1 MGLAC
6 LWELEGNGD
15 AGRGHACAGDL
26 DSPLIIEACQ
36 HSQKRVVVAVTC
48 NLFTLNDRDGLD
60 LPPNFEYS
68 AGERM
73 HLRDLALNNL
83 MGMRNRNVRLSGMF
97 SRLLPQA
104 YMEGEEE
111 GEEVGEEA
119 GGRTGHGLL
128 VEDGV
133 GVADGRAEGVVRVLE
148 LGVQRPRRLAVERLH
163 VNGLHL
169 RGRRAL
175 AQGWTPRGGGRGAV
189 EHSQE
194 AVAQA

>member
-1 MGLAC
+1 MDRRTAV
-6 LWELEGNGD
+6 
-15 AGRGHACAGDL
+15 
-26 DSPLIIEACQ
+26 DS
-36 HSQKRVVVAVTC
+36 
-48 NLFTLNDRDGLD
+48 
-60 LPPNFEYS
+60 
-68 AGERM
+68 
-73 HLRDLALNNL
+73 
-83 MGMRNRNVRLSGMF
+83 
-97 SRLLPQA
+97 
-104 YMEGEEE
+104 EEE